1 MLDNEIQFELKK
13 LESKLYSLLKNYNEL
28 KNKTEELNQKN
39 EDIYIKLTLKD
50 LEISKLKNQK
60 EHLSQSLKS
69 NVVLGSVLFFLFTHA
84 LSYLQGSPEASSPLP
99 PKSSTIFQS
108 LALVDDLL

>member
-39 EDIYIKLTLKD
+39 EDQYIKLTLKD
-50 LEISKLKNQK
+50 FEISKLKNQK
-60 EHLSQSLKS
+60 QLSAK
-69 NVVLGSVLFFLFTHA
+69 NE
-84 LSYLQGSPEASSPLP
+84 SYLIENNKLKEELEKNIHEIEKCIESIKLS
-99 PKSSTIFQS
+99 
-108 LALVDDLL
+108 

>member
-28 KNKTEELNQKN
+28 KKKTEELNQKN

-60 EHLSQSLKS
+60 QLSGKNEDYLIEKNKLKEELERNINEIEKCIES
-69 NVVLGSVLFFLFTHA
+69 IK
-84 LSYLQGSPEASSPLP
+84 LS
-99 PKSSTIFQS
+99 
-108 LALVDDLL
+108 

>member
-39 EDIYIKLTLKD
+39 EDIYIKLSLKD
-50 LEISKLKNQK
+50 LEISKLKYQK
-60 EHLSQSLKS
+60 QLSGKNEDYLIEKNKLKEELERNINEIEKCIES
-69 NVVLGSVLFFLFTHA
+69 I
-84 LSYLQGSPEASSPLP
+84 
-99 PKSSTIFQS
+99 K
-108 LALVDDLL
+108 

>member
-13 LESKLYSLLKNYNEL
+13 LENKLYSLLKNYNEL

-60 EHLSQSLKS
+60 QLSRKNEDYLIEKNKLKEELEKNINEIEKCIES
-69 NVVLGSVLFFLFTHA
+69 IK
-84 LSYLQGSPEASSPLP
+84 LS
-99 PKSSTIFQS
+99 
-108 LALVDDLL
+108 

>member
-13 LESKLYSLLKNYNEL
+13 LESKLNNLLKNYNEL

-39 EDIYIKLTLKD
+39 EDIFIKLTLKD

-60 EHLSQSLKS
+60 QLSGKNEDYLIEKNKLKEELERNINEIEKCIES
-69 NVVLGSVLFFLFTHA
+69 IK
-84 LSYLQGSPEASSPLP
+84 LS
-99 PKSSTIFQS
+99 
-108 LALVDDLL
+108 

>member
-1 MLDNEIQFELKK
+1 MLDNEIQFELKE
-13 LESKLYSLLKNYNEL
+13 LENKLYSLLKNYNEL

-60 EHLSQSLKS
+60 QLSGKNEDYLIEKNKLKEELERNINEIEKCIES
-69 NVVLGSVLFFLFTHA
+69 IK
-84 LSYLQGSPEASSPLP
+84 LS
-99 PKSSTIFQS
+99 
-108 LALVDDLL
+108 

>member
-13 LESKLYSLLKNYNEL
+13 LESKLNSLLKNYNEL
-28 KNKTEELNQKN
+28 KKKTDELNQKN

-60 EHLSQSLKS
+60 QLSGKNEDYLIEKNKLKEELERNINEIEKCIES
-69 NVVLGSVLFFLFTHA
+69 IK
-84 LSYLQGSPEASSPLP
+84 LS
-99 PKSSTIFQS
+99 
-108 LALVDDLL
+108 

>member
-13 LESKLYSLLKNYNEL
+13 LESKLSSLLKNYNEL

-60 EHLSQSLKS
+60 QLSGKNEDYLIEKNKLKEELERNINEIEKCIES
-69 NVVLGSVLFFLFTHA
+69 IK
-84 LSYLQGSPEASSPLP
+84 LS
-99 PKSSTIFQS
+99 
-108 LALVDDLL
+108 

>member
-13 LESKLYSLLKNYNEL
+13 LESKLYSLLENYNEL

-60 EHLSQSLKS
+60 QLSGKNEDYLIEKNKLREELERNINEIEKCIESIK
-69 NVVLGSVLFFLFTHA
+69 
-84 LSYLQGSPEASSPLP
+84 LS
-99 PKSSTIFQS
+99 
-108 LALVDDLL
+108 

>member
-13 LESKLYSLLKNYNEL
+13 LESKLYSLLENYNEL

-60 EHLSQSLKS
+60 QLSGKNEDYLIEKNKLKEELERNIKEIEKCIES
-69 NVVLGSVLFFLFTHA
+69 IK
-84 LSYLQGSPEASSPLP
+84 LS
-99 PKSSTIFQS
+99 
-108 LALVDDLL
+108 

>member
-1 MLDNEIQFELKK
+1 MLDNEIKFELKK

-60 EHLSQSLKS
+60 QLSEKNEDYLIEKNKLKEELERNINEIEKCIES
-69 NVVLGSVLFFLFTHA
+69 IK
-84 LSYLQGSPEASSPLP
+84 LS
-99 PKSSTIFQS
+99 
-108 LALVDDLL
+108 

>member
-60 EHLSQSLKS
+60 QLSGKNEDYLLEKNKLREELERNINEIEKCIESIK
-69 NVVLGSVLFFLFTHA
+69 
-84 LSYLQGSPEASSPLP
+84 LS
-99 PKSSTIFQS
+99 
-108 LALVDDLL
+108 

>member
-13 LESKLYSLLKNYNEL
+13 LESKLYSLLDNYNEL

-60 EHLSQSLKS
+60 QLSGKNEDYLIEKNKLKEELERNINEIEKCIES
-69 NVVLGSVLFFLFTHA
+69 IK
-84 LSYLQGSPEASSPLP
+84 LS
-99 PKSSTIFQS
+99 
-108 LALVDDLL
+108 

>member
-1 MLDNEIQFELKK
+1 MLDNEIKFELKK

-60 EHLSQSLKS
+60 QLSGKNEDYFIEKNKLKEELERNINEIEKCIES
-69 NVVLGSVLFFLFTHA
+69 IK
-84 LSYLQGSPEASSPLP
+84 LS
-99 PKSSTIFQS
+99 
-108 LALVDDLL
+108 

>member
-60 EHLSQSLKS
+60 QLSGKNEDYLIEKNKLKEDLEKNFNEIEKCIES
-69 NVVLGSVLFFLFTHA
+69 IK
-84 LSYLQGSPEASSPLP
+84 LS
-99 PKSSTIFQS
+99 
-108 LALVDDLL
+108 

>member
-13 LESKLYSLLKNYNEL
+13 LESKLHSLLKNYNEL

-60 EHLSQSLKS
+60 QLSGKNEDYLIEKNKLREELERNINEIEKCIESIK
-69 NVVLGSVLFFLFTHA
+69 
-84 LSYLQGSPEASSPLP
+84 LS
-99 PKSSTIFQS
+99 
-108 LALVDDLL
+108 

>member
-60 EHLSQSLKS
+60 QLSEKNEEYLIEKNKLKEELERNINEIEKCIES
-69 NVVLGSVLFFLFTHA
+69 IK
-84 LSYLQGSPEASSPLP
+84 LS
-99 PKSSTIFQS
+99 
-108 LALVDDLL
+108 

>member
-13 LESKLYSLLKNYNEL
+13 LENKLYSLLKSYNEL

-60 EHLSQSLKS
+60 QLSGKNEDYLIEKNKLKEELERNINEIEKCIES
-69 NVVLGSVLFFLFTHA
+69 IK
-84 LSYLQGSPEASSPLP
+84 LS
-99 PKSSTIFQS
+99 
-108 LALVDDLL
+108 

>member
-13 LESKLYSLLKNYNEL
+13 LESKLYSLLDNYNEL

-60 EHLSQSLKS
+60 QLSGKNEDYLIEKNKLREELERNINEIEKCIESIK
-69 NVVLGSVLFFLFTHA
+69 
-84 LSYLQGSPEASSPLP
+84 LS
-99 PKSSTIFQS
+99 
-108 LALVDDLL
+108 

>member
-60 EHLSQSLKS
+60 QLSILILKQKKKCIYLLLVVNLYTQSL
-69 NVVLGSVLFFLFTHA
+69 
-84 LSYLQGSPEASSPLP
+84 Q
-99 PKSSTIFQS
+99 
-108 LALVDDLL
+108 DL

>member
-1 MLDNEIQFELKK
+1 MLDNEIQFELKE

-60 EHLSQSLKS
+60 QLSGKNEDYLIEKNKLKEELERNINEIEKCIES
-69 NVVLGSVLFFLFTHA
+69 IK
-84 LSYLQGSPEASSPLP
+84 LS
-99 PKSSTIFQS
+99 
-108 LALVDDLL
+108 

>member
-50 LEISKLKNQK
+50 LELSKLKNQK
-60 EHLSQSLKS
+60 QLSGKDEDYLIEKNKLKEELERNINEIEKCIES
-69 NVVLGSVLFFLFTHA
+69 IK
-84 LSYLQGSPEASSPLP
+84 LS
-99 PKSSTIFQS
+99 
-108 LALVDDLL
+108 

>member
-1 MLDNEIQFELKK
+1 MLDNEIQFELKE

-60 EHLSQSLKS
+60 QLSEKNEDYLIEKNKLKEELERNINEIEKCIES
-69 NVVLGSVLFFLFTHA
+69 IK
-84 LSYLQGSPEASSPLP
+84 LS
-99 PKSSTIFQS
+99 
-108 LALVDDLL
+108 

>member
-13 LESKLYSLLKNYNEL
+13 LENKLYSLLKSYNEL

-60 EHLSQSLKS
+60 QLSEKNEDYLIEKNKLKEELERNINEIEKCIES
-69 NVVLGSVLFFLFTHA
+69 IK
-84 LSYLQGSPEASSPLP
+84 LS
-99 PKSSTIFQS
+99 
-108 LALVDDLL
+108 

>member
-60 EHLSQSLKS
+60 QLSGENEDYLIEKNKLKEELERNINEIEKCIES
-69 NVVLGSVLFFLFTHA
+69 IK
-84 LSYLQGSPEASSPLP
+84 LS
-99 PKSSTIFQS
+99 
-108 LALVDDLL
+108 

>member
-13 LESKLYSLLKNYNEL
+13 LESKLYSLLENYNEL

-60 EHLSQSLKS
+60 QLSRKNEDYLIEKNKLKEELERNINEIEKCIES
-69 NVVLGSVLFFLFTHA
+69 IK
-84 LSYLQGSPEASSPLP
+84 LS
-99 PKSSTIFQS
+99 
-108 LALVDDLL
+108 

>member
-13 LESKLYSLLKNYNEL
+13 LENKLYSLLKSYNEL

-60 EHLSQSLKS
+60 QLSGKNEDYLIEKNKLKEELEKNINEIEKCIES
-69 NVVLGSVLFFLFTHA
+69 IK
-84 LSYLQGSPEASSPLP
+84 LS
-99 PKSSTIFQS
+99 
-108 LALVDDLL
+108 

>member
-13 LESKLYSLLKNYNEL
+13 LESKLYSLLENYNEL

-60 EHLSQSLKS
+60 QLSGKNEDYLIEKNKLKEELEKNIHEIEKCIES
-69 NVVLGSVLFFLFTHA
+69 IK
-84 LSYLQGSPEASSPLP
+84 LS
-99 PKSSTIFQS
+99 
-108 LALVDDLL
+108 

>member
-13 LESKLYSLLKNYNEL
+13 LENKLYSLLKDYNEL

-60 EHLSQSLKS
+60 QLSVKNEDYLIEKNKLKEELERNINEIEKCIES
-69 NVVLGSVLFFLFTHA
+69 IK
-84 LSYLQGSPEASSPLP
+84 LS
-99 PKSSTIFQS
+99 
-108 LALVDDLL
+108 

>member
-60 EHLSQSLKS
+60 QLSRKNEDYLIEKNKLKEELERNINEIEKCIES
-69 NVVLGSVLFFLFTHA
+69 IK
-84 LSYLQGSPEASSPLP
+84 LS
-99 PKSSTIFQS
+99 
-108 LALVDDLL
+108 